1 MAECNNFSKQFR
13 RLRLQGFSIVR
24 QKKVAKLKSDIRNTI
39 AERKCLLCGKEVS
52 SLCNSHF
59 IPRFTLE
66 KIDEKGM
73 LLQSSSVLDLPEQV
87 TELKKAVGTSNAG
100 TFMLICRECDKQV
113 FADYENPQN
122 YEKALSQQILLQIAL
137 KNYLKYFSKRK
148 YEIELAKRAVA
159 KTSND
164 YFRKQVKLYSLDI
177 QEYRRMINNKLKKNV
192 NRFFEL
198 FYFKKLNYIVP
209 IASQTQVVLIGDLSD
224 NLINN
229 IYCESSHYH
238 LKELY
243 LFIFPLESF
252 SVVGMFY
259 DLVDKRYRKFVSDF
273 NKLEE
278 DDKLQVINY
287 ILLRYSEDY
296 FLSPQI
302 DDEIKKQI
310 KGVVD
315 KGSDIVSS
323 SNAIYDALKDHSLSN
338 RFDIPNLLDKKYAIG

>member
-1 MAECNNFSKQFR
+1 M
-13 RLRLQGFSIVR
+13 
-24 QKKVAKLKSDIRNTI
+24 
-39 AERKCLLCGKEVS
+39 
-52 SLCNSHF
+52 
-59 IPRFTLE
+59 
-66 KIDEKGM
+66 
-73 LLQSSSVLDLPEQV
+73 
-87 TELKKAVGTSNAG
+87 
-100 TFMLICRECDKQV
+100 
-113 FADYENPQN
+113 
-122 YEKALSQQILLQIAL
+122 
-137 KNYLKYFSKRK
+137 
-148 YEIELAKRAVA
+148 
-159 KTSND
+159 
-164 YFRKQVKLYSLDI
+164 
-177 QEYRRMINNKLKKNV
+177 
-192 NRFFEL
+192 